1 MFDSMEKR
9 LLVEDHIRRNKRLT
23 IVICTFM
30 AFLFLGLILAVGYI
44 LFNGN
49 IIISLIFGIPI
60 AFGYIAI
67 TYSFSVQ
74 TVLSAAKA
82 RPANPRIR
90 EEKLLI
96 YKVEEMSIAAGL
108 PTPKVYVQDSDNIN
122 AFATGKKPEEAV
134 ICATTGALQKLKTD
148 ELEGVMAH
156 EMSHIK
162 NNDILIATVTIAV
175 VGAIALISEILF
187 WSLIFGGGSRG
198 GRRGEGNAIL
208 IVIAILFAILA
219 PIFAR
224 LTYLA
229 ISRKREYLADS
240 NGAYLTRNPEGLAK
254 ALEKIKTDQ
263 PKGKP
268 KGSKT
273 VAPLYISNPF
283 KKSASGRGSVWATH
297 PPLDERIRRL
307 RSM

>member
-1 MFDSMEKR
+1 MEKK

-23 IVICTFM
+23 VIVCALM
-30 AFLFLGLILAVGYI
+30 AILFITVIFAIGYI
-44 LFNGN
+44 LFAGN
-49 IIISLIFGIPI
+49 IIISLIFALPI
-60 AFGYIAI
+60 ALGYIAI
-67 TYSFSVQ
+67 TYSISVPV
-74 TVLSAAKA
+74 VLSAAKA
-82 RPANPRIR
+82 RPANPHNR

-96 YKVEEMSIAAGL
+96 HRVEEMSIAAGL
-108 PTPKVYVQDSDNIN
+108 PMPKVYVQDSEYIN

-134 ICATTGALQKLKTD
+134 ICATTGAIRKLNQE
-148 ELEGVMAH
+148 ELEGVIAH

-162 NNDILIATVTIAV
+162 NHDILIATITIAV

-187 WSLIFGGGSRG
+187 YSMFWGGAGRG
-198 GRRGEGNAIL
+198 RGRGEGNAIL
-208 IVIAILFAILA
+208 LVLAILFVILA

-240 NGAYLTRNPEGLAK
+240 NGAYLTRNPNGLAK
-254 ALEKIKTDQ
+254 ALEKIKVDN
-263 PKGKP
+263 PKAKP

-283 KKSASGRGSVWATH
+283 KSASVSSLWSTH
-297 PPLDERIRRL
+297 PPIDERIRRL
-307 RSM
+307 RTM

>member
-1 MFDSMEKR
+1 MQEQM
-9 LLVEDHIRRNKRLT
+9 LVEDHIRKNKRDTVIICGLMALLF
-23 IVICTFM
+23 IVVVFSI
-30 AFLFLGLILAVGYI
+30 GYI
-44 LFNGN
+44 FFANVFIALAFA
-49 IIISLIFGIPI
+49 LPI
-60 AFGYIAI
+60 ALGYIAV
-67 TYSFSVQ
+67 TYSISVSA
-74 TVLSAAKA
+74 VLAAAKA
-82 RPANPRIR
+82 RPADPHNR

-96 YKVEEMSIAAGL
+96 NRVEEMSIAAGL
-108 PTPKVYVQDSDNIN
+108 PMPKVYVQDSEYIN
-122 AFATGKKPEEAV
+122 AFATGKDPSNSV
-134 ICATTGALQKLKTD
+134 ICATTGALKKLNQE

-162 NNDILIATVTIAV
+162 NYDIRLATITIAV
-175 VGAIALISEILF
+175 VGAIALMSEILF
-187 WSLIFGGGSRG
+187 YSMFWGGAGRG
-198 GRRGEGNAIL
+198 RGKGDANLVLLAL
-208 IVIAILFAILA
+208 AILFVILA

-240 NGAYLTRNPEGLAK
+240 SGAYLTRNPEGLAK
-254 ALEKIKTDQ
+254 ALEKIKQDH
-263 PKGKP
+263 PNEKP

-283 KKSASGRGSVWATH
+283 KSISASSLGSTH

>member
-1 MFDSMEKR
+1 MEKK

-23 IVICTFM
+23 IVVCTLM
-30 AFLFLGLILAVGYI
+30 ALLFIAVIFAIGYI
-44 LFNGN
+44 FFPGN
-49 IIISLIFGIPI
+49 ILIALIFAIPI
-60 AFGYIAI
+60 ALVYVLV

-74 TVLSAAKA
+74 TVLAAAKA
-82 RPANPRIR
+82 RPANPMNR

-96 YKVEEMSIAAGL
+96 HRVEEMSIAAGM
-108 PTPKVYVQDSDNIN
+108 PMPKVYVQESDNIN
-122 AFATGKKPEEAV
+122 AFATGKKPENSV
-134 ICATTGALQKLKTD
+134 ICATTGAIRKLNQQ
-148 ELEGVMAH
+148 ELEGVIAH

-162 NNDILIATVTIAV
+162 NHDILIATVTIGV
-175 VGAIALISEILF
+175 VGAIALIAEILF
-187 WSLIFGGGSRG
+187 YSMFWGGAGRG
-198 GRRGEGNAIL
+198 RKSEGNAIL
-208 IVIAILFAILA
+208 MILAILFVILA

-240 NGAYLTRNPEGLAK
+240 SGAYLTRNPEGLAM
-254 ALEKIKTDQ
+254 ALEKIKQDHPQ
-263 PKGKP
+263 GKP

-283 KKSASGRGSVWATH
+283 KSQNIRSMWSTH
-297 PPLDERIRRL
+297 PPIDERIKRL

>member
-1 MFDSMEKR
+1 MEKK
-9 LLVEDHIRRNKRLT
+9 LLVEDHIRRNKLLT
-23 IVICTFM
+23 VVVCTLM
-30 AFLFLGLILAVGYI
+30 AFLFISVIFAVGYI
-44 LFNGN
+44 FFPGN
-49 IIISLIFGIPI
+49 VFIALVFAIPI
-60 AFGYIAI
+60 ALVYVLV

-82 RPANPRIR
+82 RPANPMNRD
-90 EEKLLI
+90 EKLLI
-96 YKVEEMSIAAGL
+96 NRVEEMSIAAGL
-108 PTPKVYVQDSDNIN
+108 PMPKVYVQDSDNIN
-122 AFATGKKPEEAV
+122 AFATGKKPEKSV
-134 ICATTGALQKLKTD
+134 ICATTGAIRKLNQQ
-148 ELEGVMAH
+148 ELEGVISH

-162 NNDILIATVTIAV
+162 NRDILIATVTIGV
-175 VGAIALISEILF
+175 VGAISLIAEILF
-187 WSLIFGGGSRG
+187 YSMFWGGAGRG
-198 GRRGEGNAIL
+198 RKGEGNAIL
-208 IVIAILFAILA
+208 MVVAILFVILA

-240 NGAYLTRNPEGLAK
+240 NGAYLTRNPEGLAM
-254 ALEKIKTDQ
+254 ALEKIKQDHPQ
-263 PKGKP
+263 GKP

-283 KKSASGRGSVWATH
+283 KSVSVSSVWSTH

>member
-1 MFDSMEKR
+1 MEKK

-23 IVICTFM
+23 AVVCTMMALLFVAVIF
-30 AFLFLGLILAVGYI
+30 AVGYI
-44 LFNGN
+44 LFPQNFL
-49 IIISLIFGIPI
+49 IPLIFAIPI
-60 AFGYIAI
+60 ALVYVLA
-67 TYSFSVQ
+67 TYSFSVR

-82 RPANPRIR
+82 RPAKPNVR

-96 YKVEEMSIAAGL
+96 NRVEEMSIAAGI
-108 PTPKVYVQDSDNIN
+108 PMPKVYVQDSDNIN
-122 AFATGKKPEEAV
+122 AFATGKKPEKSV
-134 ICATTGALQKLKTD
+134 ICVTTGALRKLNQE
-148 ELEGVMAH
+148 ELEGVIAH

-162 NNDILIATVTIAV
+162 NHDILIATVTIGV
-175 VGAIALISEILF
+175 VGAIALIAEILF
-187 WSLIFGGGSRG
+187 YSMIFGGAGR
-198 GRRGEGNAIL
+198 GRRSDGNAIL
-208 IVIAILFAILA
+208 MVVAILLIVLA

-240 NGAYLTRNPEGLAK
+240 SGAYLTRNPNGLAQ
-254 ALEKIKTDQ
+254 ALGKIKEDH

-283 KKSASGRGSVWATH
+283 KAQNISFYFYTTPPGWFPSAA
-297 PPLDERIRRL
+297 
-307 RSM
+307 

>member
-1 MFDSMEKR
+1 MEKK
-9 LLVEDHIRRNKRLT
+9 LLIEDHIRRNKLLT
-23 IVICTFM
+23 AVVCTLMALLFISVIF
-30 AFLFLGLILAVGYI
+30 AVGYI
-44 LFNGN
+44 FFPGN
-49 IIISLIFGIPI
+49 IFIALVFAVPI
-60 AFGYIAI
+60 ALVYVLV

-82 RPANPRIR
+82 RPANPMNRD
-90 EEKLLI
+90 EKLLI
-96 YKVEEMSIAAGL
+96 NRVEEMSIAAGL
-108 PTPKVYVQDSDNIN
+108 PMPKVYVQDSDNIN
-122 AFATGKKPEEAV
+122 AFATGKKPEKSV
-134 ICATTGALQKLKTD
+134 ICATTGAIRKLNQQ
-148 ELEGVMAH
+148 ELEGVISH

-162 NNDILIATVTIAV
+162 NRDILIATVTIGV
-175 VGAIALISEILF
+175 VGAISLIAEILF
-187 WSLIFGGGSRG
+187 YSMFWGGAGRG
-198 GRRGEGNAIL
+198 RKGEGNAIL
-208 IVIAILFAILA
+208 MVVAILFVILA

-240 NGAYLTRNPEGLAK
+240 NGAYLTRNPEGLAM
-254 ALEKIKTDQ
+254 ALEKIKQDHPT
-263 PKGKP
+263 GKP

-283 KKSASGRGSVWATH
+283 KSVSVSSVWSTH

>member
-1 MFDSMEKR
+1 MEKK
-9 LLVEDHIRRNKRLT
+9 LLVEDHIRRNKRQT
-23 IVICTFM
+23 ILVCSFM
-30 AFLFLGLILAVGYI
+30 AILFIAVVLSLGYI
-44 LFNGN
+44 LFAGN
-49 IIISLIFGIPI
+49 IIIALIFAIPI
-60 AFGYIAI
+60 AVGYVLI
-67 TYSFSVQ
+67 TYSISVQ

-82 RPANPRIR
+82 RPANPANR
-90 EEKLLI
+90 EEKLFM

-108 PTPKVYVQDSDNIN
+108 PMPKVYVQDSDNIN

-134 ICATTGALQKLKTD
+134 ICATTGALRKLKPD

-162 NNDILIATVTIAV
+162 NNDILIMTVTVAV
-175 VGAIALISEILF
+175 VGAIALISELVF
-187 WSLIFGGGSRG
+187 WSLFWGGGARG
-198 GRRGEGNAIL
+198 RKGEGNAII
-208 IVIAILFAILA
+208 IVLAIIFVILA
-219 PIFAR
+219 PIFSR

-254 ALEKIKTDQ
+254 ALEKIKEDH
-263 PKGKP
+263 PRGKP

-273 VAPLYISNPF
+273 VAPLYIANPF
-283 KKSASGRGSVWATH
+283 KSVSVSSIWSTH
-297 PPLDERIRRL
+297 PPIDERIKRL

>member
-1 MFDSMEKR
+1 MEKK

-23 IVICTFM
+23 IVVCTFM
-30 AFLFLGLILAVGYI
+30 AFLFIAVIFAVGYI
-44 LFNGN
+44 FFPGN
-49 IIISLIFGIPI
+49 IYIGLLFGIPI
-60 AFGYIAI
+60 AVVYVFV
-67 TYSFSVQ
+67 TYSFSVR

-82 RPANPRIR
+82 RPANPKVR

-96 YKVEEMSIAAGL
+96 HRVEEMSIAAGL
-108 PTPKVYVQDSDNIN
+108 PMPKVYVQDSEYIN
-122 AFATGKKPEEAV
+122 AFATGKKPEESV
-134 ICATTGALQKLKTD
+134 ICVTTGALRKLNQE
-148 ELEGVMAH
+148 ELEGVISH

-162 NNDILIATVTIAV
+162 NHDILIATVTIGV

-187 WSLIFGGGSRG
+187 YSFFWGGAGRG
-198 GRRGEGNAIL
+198 RKGEGNAIL
-208 IVIAILFAILA
+208 MIVAILLVILA

-240 NGAYLTRNPEGLAK
+240 NGAYLTRNPNGLAQ
-254 ALEKIKTDQ
+254 ALEKIKQDHPT
-263 PKGKP
+263 GKP

-283 KKSASGRGSVWATH
+283 KSVSVSSIWSTH
-297 PPLDERIRRL
+297 PPVDERIRRL

>member
-1 MFDSMEKR
+1 MEKK

-23 IVICTFM
+23 IVVCTFM
-30 AFLFLGLILAVGYI
+30 ALLFIAVIFAVGYI
-44 LFNGN
+44 LFPGN
-49 IIISLIFGIPI
+49 IYIGLLFGMPI
-60 AFGYIAI
+60 AVVYVLV
-67 TYSFSVQ
+67 TYSFSVK

-82 RPANPRIR
+82 RPANPNIR

-96 YKVEEMSIAAGL
+96 HRVEEMSIAAGL
-108 PTPKVYVQDSDNIN
+108 PMPKVYVQDSDNIN

-134 ICATTGALQKLKTD
+134 ICTTTGALRKLNQE
-148 ELEGVMAH
+148 ELEGVIAH

-162 NNDILIATVTIAV
+162 NHDILIATVTIGV

-187 WSLIFGGGSRG
+187 YSFFWGGAGRG
-198 GRRGEGNAIL
+198 RKGEGNAIL
-208 IVIAILFAILA
+208 MVVAILLVILA

-240 NGAYLTRNPEGLAK
+240 NGAYLTRNPNGLAK
-254 ALEKIKTDQ
+254 ALEKIKQDHPT
-263 PKGKP
+263 GKP

-283 KKSASGRGSVWATH
+283 KNISVNSVWSTH
-297 PPLDERIRRL
+297 PPIDERIKRL